1 MDDKLKQEVYD
12 LINKAQAEMNAGN
25 LNSANASMD
34 CCCNTNLNIT
44 RMGYENSHEQAE
56 SHKRPAGFD
65 DEFSEEAMQG
75 LIKYKAKHGSHFTD
89 DLASW
94 ASKQMQNAHG
104 EANHHWSVADV
115 KSAFERF
122 GLSKPEEITWGDIA
136 YAANMHYA
144 DYFGVSLKTETDC
157 VRQAYA
163 DAADPDGYPGKIF
176 NRWFADVLGSKKAVP
191 WDDFI

>member
-1 MDDKLKQEVYD
+1 MRTYRIYGHVSDKEEHGREERRIPK
-12 LINKAQAEMNAGN
+12 
-25 LNSANASMD
+25 
-34 CCCNTNLNIT
+34 C
-44 RMGYENSHEQAE
+44 ENSHEQAE
-56 SHKRPAGFD
+56 SHERPAGFD

-75 LIKYKAKHGSHFTD
+75 LINYKAKHGSHFTD

>member
-1 MDDKLKQEVYD
+1 
-12 LINKAQAEMNAGN
+12 
-25 LNSANASMD
+25 
-34 CCCNTNLNIT
+34 
-44 RMGYENSHEQAE
+44 
-56 SHKRPAGFD
+56 
-65 DEFSEEAMQG
+65 MQG

-89 DLASW
+89 DLATW

-144 DYFGVSLKTETDC
+144 DYYGVSLKTETDC

-191 WDDFI
+191 WEDFI

>member
-1 MDDKLKQEVYD
+1 MRTYRIYGHVSDDEEHGRKDY
-12 LINKAQAEMNAGN
+12 KA
-25 LNSANASMD
+25 D
-34 CCCNTNLNIT
+34 
-44 RMGYENSHEQAE
+44 NSHEQSE
-56 SHKRPAGFD
+56 NHKQPAGFD

-89 DLASW
+89 DLSSW

-122 GLSKPEEITWGDIA
+122 GLSKPEEITWGDVA

-144 DYFGVSLKTETDC
+144 DYFGMSLKTETDC

-176 NRWFADVLGSKKAVP
+176 NRWFADVLGKKISVP

>member
-1 MDDKLKQEVYD
+1 MRTYKIYGHVSEEEHGRKDTYSKKHED
-12 LINKAQAEMNAGN
+12 
-25 LNSANASMD
+25 
-34 CCCNTNLNIT
+34 
-44 RMGYENSHEQAE
+44 SHEH
-56 SHKRPAGFD
+56 SNGFN

-75 LIKYKAKHGSHFTD
+75 LIKYKEKHGSHFTD

-104 EANHHWSVADV
+104 EANHHWSIADV

-122 GLSKPEEITWGDIA
+122 GLTKPEEITWGDIA

-144 DYFGVSLKTETDC
+144 DYYGVSLKTETDC